1 MGRRAS
7 VALTAR
13 QVATLTKVGYTADA
27 LQPGLNLQVTRVGDG
42 YARSW
47 VYRYTSPTTTKR
59 REVGLG
65 SLEARSLAEA
75 RDRAAEFRRL
85 ILDGVDPK
93 EHRDADRAE
102 RAAAAARQMT
112 FEEAAKQCVAAKVHE
127 WRNAKH
133 AAQWTATLETYA
145 YPTLGKL
152 PVANVTTE
160 AVLRVLDPIWTTKT
174 ETATRVRQRIET
186 VLDWAK
192 ARKMMS
198 GDNPASL
205 KGGLGQLLPQARKVT
220 KVKHQPALPFRESYA
235 FVQALRTKRGV
246 GPKALEFLLLTAA
259 RSSEVVNA
267 TWDEFDLATG
277 VWTIPA
283 ERMKAQRE
291 HRVPLNTRARVI
303 LGEMH
308 FGRQCDFVFPDPT
321 GKRSLS
327 NGTLL
332 ALMKGMT
339 PYADYVPHGLRSTFR
354 DWASET
360 TQVANETLEL
370 ALAHTLKNKTE
381 AAYRRGDQLEKRSK
395 LMARWGEFIEAPP
408 KPATVVD
415 FADRR
420 EA

>member
-7 VALTAR
+7 VALTTR

-27 LQPGLNLQVTRVGDG
+27 LQPGLNVQVTRVGDG

-47 VYRYTSPTTTKR
+47 VYRYTSPTTKKR

-93 EHRDADRAE
+93 DHRDADRAE

-112 FEEAAKQCVAAKVHE
+112 FEEAAKQCVAAKAHE

-152 PVANVTTE
+152 PVAQVTTE

-205 KGGLGQLLPQARKVT
+205 KGGLGQLLPKARKVM

-235 FVQALRTKRGV
+235 FVQALRAKRGI

-267 TWDEFDLATG
+267 TWDEVDLATG

-291 HRVPLNTRARVI
+291 HRVPLNARARVI
-303 LGEMH
+303 LGEMQA
-308 FGRQCDFVFPDPT
+308 GCQCDYVFPDPT

-339 PYADYVPHGLRSTFR
+339 PYAGYVPHGLRSTFR

-381 AAYRRGDQLEKRSK
+381 AAYRRGDQLEKRAV
-395 LMARWGEFIEAPP
+395 LMKRWGEFLEAPP

-415 FADRR
+415 LAERR